1 MHSIMTAKK
10 LKEVL
15 ARAERW
21 PESAQ
26 AELAELVLEI
36 DAELGAGA
44 YQATKPELDGIDRG
58 LKGAREARSATSD
71 QVDDLFRKQRPT

>member
-10 LKEVL
+10 LKEAL

-21 PESAQ
+21 PEAAQ

-44 YQATKPELDGIDRG
+44 YKATKAELDGIDRG
-58 LKGAREARSATSD
+58 LKAAGEGRFATSD
-71 QVDDLFRKQRPT
+71 QVDDLFRKYRPT

>member
-1 MHSIMTAKK
+1 MHSVMTAKK

-21 PESAQ
+21 PEAAQ
-26 AELAELVLEI
+26 AELAELVLKI

-44 YQATKPELDGIDRG
+44 YQATNAELDGIDRG
-58 LKGAREARSATSD
+58 LKAASEGRFATSN
-71 QVDDLFRKQRPT
+71 QVDDLFRKHRPT